1 MSGNLLQKTA
11 LALLASVSLGSACAD
26 ASAAAAASKTAEA
39 SAAIFEIIA
48 ADIAVHRR
56 QPGLAYELLTETVK
70 RTQDPQIAGLAWQA
84 AMRTGNIRSVQ
95 AASREWVRLD
105 PNNPVPHRTI
115 LAYAIENGQIDDI
128 TRELETLHAMEKDK
142 PSWTAVMTQS
152 MLRSGVNL
160 SLVHRAMEPYWNMY
174 AGDPDVLVAMGSY
187 QQAMHNPKEACT
199 YVQRAFAKQ
208 PDSEKIV
215 TTAADLCWDSD
226 RESAFKMLETY
237 LRAHP
242 KNAAVRLMYGRA
254 LSRAGRTEEALA
266 ELKKSVASNP
276 EEPLI
281 LINGGQL
288 AYECRDYPL
297 AEQYLQKYIGIVQ
310 EKMPEIDLS
319 RSEVWLRLAAALH
332 EDGRHGEEA
341 ERLAELTSGPLAV
354 QARMREAE
362 ALAETGHVERARSV
376 LEKAAKKHPDSR
388 DELLIAEAKL
398 LVSQKRSE
406 EAMAMLEEHLRDNPA
421 DVQLH
426 YDTAILAEQV
436 GLTERS
442 KALLRGILREHPDH
456 VQANN
461 ALGYIMVTN
470 GDSLAEARRLL
481 EHAYRLAPLDPFVLD
496 SMGWLCFKEGRYDQA
511 AEFTLTSLKKLFDV
525 EVAGH
530 LIEILQASGRGKEAA
545 ALYRELSSRAGRD
558 PRVQE
563 LGKRLK
569 LSAP

>member
-11 LALLASVSLGSACAD
+11 LALLTSVSLGSACAD
-26 ASAAAAASKTAEA
+26 ASTSAPASKTAEA

-48 ADIAVHRR
+48 ADIAVHRS
-56 QPGLAYELLTETVK
+56 QPGLAYELLAGTVK
-70 RTQDPQIAGLAWQA
+70 RTHDPKIAGLAWQA
-84 AMRTGNIRSVQ
+84 AMRTGNIGNVQ
-95 AASREWVRLD
+95 AASREWVKLD

-128 TRELETLHAMEKDK
+128 NRELETLHAIEKNK
-142 PSWTAVMTQS
+142 PAWTAVMTQS

-160 SLVHRAMEPYWNMY
+160 SLVRRAMEPYWNMY
-174 AGDPDVLVAMGSY
+174 SDNPDVLIAMGAY

-199 YVQRAFAKQ
+199 YVERAYAKQ
-208 PDSEKIV
+208 PNDEKIV
-215 TTAADLCWDSD
+215 STAADLCWESD
-226 RESAFKMLETY
+226 RDSAFGMLENY

-254 LSRAGRTEEALA
+254 LARAGRTEEALA
-266 ELKKSVASNP
+266 QLKKSVASSP
-276 EEPLI
+276 DEPLI

-288 AYECRDYPL
+288 AYECRDFPL
-297 AEQYLQKYIGIVQ
+297 AEQYLQKYIEVVQ
-310 EKMPEIDLS
+310 EKMPGLDLS

-341 ERLAELTSGPLAV
+341 ERLAELTDGPLAV

-362 ALAETGHVERARSV
+362 ALAEIGHIERARSV
-376 LEKAAKKHPDSR
+376 LEEAAKKHPESR

-398 LVSQKRSE
+398 LVSQKRSD
-406 EAMAMLEEHLRDNPA
+406 EAMAMLEEHLRANPD
-421 DVQLH
+421 DVRLH

-436 GLTERS
+436 GHTERAE
-442 KALLRGILREHPDH
+442 ALLRGILREHPDH

-461 ALGYIMVTN
+461 ALGYIMVTH
-470 GDSLAEARRLL
+470 GDSLPEARRLL

-530 LIEILQASGRGKEAA
+530 LIEILQASGRGSEAA
-545 ALYRELSSRAGRD
+545 SLYRELCKRAGKD